1 MEKDIKKDISD
12 KYFKEKKEL
21 GKKYNV
27 VENIE
32 LVFPMYNQLPHE
44 LQLAVVI
51 IQKHNPNFL
60 VTAKE
65 VESSN
70 GN

>member
-1 MEKDIKKDISD
+1 MEKDIKKDTAD

-21 GKKYNV
+21 GKKYNIT
-27 VENIE
+27 ENIE

-44 LQLAVVI
+44 LQLAVIV

-60 VTAKE
+60 VTVKE
-65 VESSN
+65 ESSN